1 MYDSVPYAG
10 RAGWFTVGGTSVG
23 APSWAGLIAIAD
35 QGLAQKGVG
44 SLSNAQA
51 SLYQVSTFAFNHPST
66 AGSASTTYALGTGL
80 GSPKASQVVS
90 ALVQLN
96 TPGRER
102 YGNHGGPCGQEHR
115 QAGRSRECGDHVAER
130 SDDD

>member
-1 MYDSVPYAG
+1 M
-10 RAGWFTVGGTSVG
+10 
-23 APSWAGLIAIAD
+23 
-35 QGLAQKGVG
+35 GVG

-51 SLYQVSTFAFNHPST
+51 SLYQVSSSAFNHPST

-96 TPGRER
+96 TPGTSVPATTVVTAAKST
-102 YGNHGGPCGQEHR
+102 GKPV
-115 QAGRSRECGDHVAER
+115 DHVNVVITSPSDPTTIER
-130 SDDD
+130 QLFE